1 MVTRCIKSYWL
12 NANTIHTRN
21 VVYHQKMNNQIKI
34 YLGISILL
42 LLDLILYWTLDISFI
57 GNLIDRIIFW
67 LWFISTFYIVFK
79 FIKKKWAKI
88 YGFILITLIGISLLP
103 MMVPFLTIIGFAL
116 VNEDSMKIDSEIHIR
131 ETSKSVI
138 ALPYISVLRNYWI
151 FEREI
156 GKTEF
161 DFEINDD
168 FFRIDDVKSIKK
180 LPISNDEII
189 RLEFEFENGKV
200 IREILINGT
209 Q

>member
-1 MVTRCIKSYWL
+1 
-12 NANTIHTRN
+12 
-21 VVYHQKMNNQIKI
+21 MNNQIKI
-34 YLGISILL
+34 YIAISILL
-42 LLDLILYWTLDISFI
+42 LLDLILYCTLDISFI

-67 LWFISTFYIVFK
+67 VWFICTFYIVFK

-88 YGFILITLIGISLLP
+88 YGFILIALIGISLLP

-116 VNEDSMKIDSEIHIR
+116 VDEDSIKIDSEIHIR

-138 ALPYISVLRNYWI
+138 ALPYISVLKNYWI

-168 FFRIDDVKSIKK
+168 FFGIDDVKSIRRLRTLNDKK
-180 LPISNDEII
+180 M
-189 RLEFEFENGKV
+189 RLEFEFEKGKV
-200 IREILINGT
+200 IREISINRT